1 MSITPLELFQISDTI
16 GSDKSTL
23 NKYTYLAY
31 KFNFPHYKIINLKNV
46 MLKGMHTR
54 MPKYLLDFIS
64 ENGEVLLIAN
74 IISGYIPL
82 IQLRTLRGEK
92 KFIALGNQ
100 SKLFYGLGYL
110 NKNFK
115 FGDWIIIVEGIADAD
130 IIRGIYPNVLA
141 TMTSRITRSQFEV
154 LKLLTNK
161 VILIGDNDIPGRK
174 GTKLNRV
181 LLKDAGFDVRLI
193 FQYGDMKDC
202 GELADFLLQND
213 GQTFNSAVKYYE
225 GKINNILGV

>member
-1 MSITPLELFQISDTI
+1 MSITPLELYKIANPITD
-16 GSDKSTL
+16 DKKHL
-23 NKYTYLAY
+23 NKYTFLGNE
-31 KFNFPHYKIINLKNV
+31 FNFPHYRILSLRDV

-181 LLKDAGFDVRLI
+181 LLKEAGFDVRLI

>member
-1 MSITPLELFQISDTI
+1 
-16 GSDKSTL
+16 
-23 NKYTYLAY
+23 
-31 KFNFPHYKIINLKNV
+31 
-46 MLKGMHTR
+46 
-54 MPKYLLDFIS
+54 
-64 ENGEVLLIAN
+64 
-74 IISGYIPL
+74 
-82 IQLRTLRGEK
+82 
-92 KFIALGNQ
+92 
-100 SKLFYGLGYL
+100 
-110 NKNFK
+110 
-115 FGDWIIIVEGIADAD
+115 
-130 IIRGIYPNVLA
+130 
-141 TMTSRITRSQFEV
+141 MTSRITRSQFEV

-193 FQYGDMKDC
+193 FQYGGMKDC